1 MKTLIAESLA
11 QVRKR
16 SREMWGIKTPILF
29 KNLNGKSLALFIPEG
44 DAGYLITR
52 NMVKRRQFYGCGEKF
67 EPAMRAFEDDVMR
80 KVSK

>member
-29 KNLNGKSLALFIPEG
+29 KNLKGKSLAIFLPEG
-44 DAGYLITR
+44 DTGYLITR
-52 NMVKRRQFYGCGEKF
+52 SMLKKGQHYGFREEF
-67 EPAMRAFEDDVMR
+67 ESAMRAFENNVLGKD
-80 KVSK
+80 SK